1 MFKLMAHKI
10 FRHFGFDVV
19 RYTKDNFYDL
29 KRKLIIKKE
38 NINLVLDIGASE
50 GNYAMALRSMGYN
63 GRIISFEPLSVSFI
77 ALKNHSKKDP
87 LWHIENL
94 AIGDYDGESE
104 INISGRITSSSLL
117 PIMQSHINVYSESAY
132 IAKEKIKV
140 ARIDT
145 FLFNK
150 IKPSDNIFLKADVQG
165 YEKKVLLGAA
175 EILTNVRALELEL
188 SFIPLYDGVPF
199 ADDMLLFLKDRN
211 FTPAAF
217 RPVLTDPVTEQMLQV
232 DCLFVRQK

>member
-1 MFKLMAHKI
+1 
-10 FRHFGFDVV
+10 
-19 RYTKDNFYDL
+19 
-29 KRKLIIKKE
+29 
-38 NINLVLDIGASE
+38 
-50 GNYAMALRSMGYN
+50 
-63 GRIISFEPLSVSFI
+63 
-77 ALKNHSKKDP
+77 
-87 LWHIENL
+87 
-94 AIGDYDGESE
+94 
-104 INISGRITSSSLL
+104 
-117 PIMQSHINVYSESAY
+117 MQSHINVYSESAY

-188 SFIPLYDGVPF
+188 SFIPLYDGAPF